1 MKRCLIVGAGG
12 FGREVLSW
20 ALAVSNPEW
29 NIAGFLD
36 LNTSALHGKNMP
48 LGVIG
53 DPSNWEP
60 QADDIFLCGIGD
72 SATRL
77 RVCGELRERGARFVS
92 VVHPTV
98 TLGLNSSIGDG
109 CVVAP
114 HAVISVNATLASFV
128 LVNIAASVGHDT
140 VVEEGATI
148 SSHCDLMGHARLG
161 RGAFMGSHSCVLP
174 SISVGEFAIVGA
186 GSAVVR
192 KVASRTTVMGVPAQL
207 LFKLEK

>member
-20 ALAVSNPEW
+20 VLAMANPEW
-29 NIAGFLD
+29 NIVGFLD
-36 LNTSALHGKNMP
+36 SNTSALDGKNMP
-48 LGVIG
+48 LGVVG
-53 DPSNWEP
+53 DPATWEP
-60 QADDIFLCGIGD
+60 QSDEVFLCGIGD
-72 SATRL
+72 SGTRL

-98 TLGLNSSIGDG
+98 TLGLNASIGDG

-114 HAVISVNATLASFV
+114 HAVISVNATLDDFV

-140 VVEEGATI
+140 VVGAGATI
-148 SSHCDLMGHARLG
+148 SSHCDLMGYARLG

-174 SISVGEFAIVGA
+174 SIIVGEFATVGA

-192 KVASRTTVMGVPAQL
+192 KVAARTTVMGVPAQL
-207 LFKLEK
+207 LFKHEE